1 MTAKEYL
8 SQSFL
13 LNQQIDSKLEQVRQ
27 LNDLAQKC
35 TAAVSGMPRN
45 PNRGNSQLENT
56 VCKIVDLKNEI
67 NSDIDRLVR
76 LKIEIAAA
84 IQALD
89 NPDERIV
96 LEKRYL
102 SFLSWKNIAAEMRY
116 SIRHLYRIHDRGLEN
131 IKVP

>member
-1 MTAKEYL
+1 MTAKEFL

-35 TAAVSGMPRN
+35 TAAVSGMQRN

-67 NSDIDRLVR
+67 NSDIDRLVQ
-76 LKIEIAAA
+76 LKIEIASA

-102 SFLSWKNIAAEMRY
+102 SFLTWKEIAAEMR
-116 SIRHLYRIHDRGLEN
+116 
-131 IKVP
+131 

>member
-1 MTAKEYL
+1 MTAKEFL

-102 SFLSWKNIAAEMRY
+102 GFLSWKEIAAEMKY
-116 SIRHLYRIHDRGLEN
+116 SVRNLYRIHDRGLEN